1 MASQSIDGTSYHYS
15 QLQMFHTKARSSNV
29 NNVLVF
35 GMGND
40 WHTERKG
47 LAYATSNVGTVGSW
61 RPAHRLKTPHNIHLE
76 ELARSGFMHW
86 LCIA

>member
-15 QLQMFHTKARSSNV
+15 QLQRFHTKARSSNV

-40 WHTERKG
+40 WHTKRKG
-47 LAYATSNVGTVGSW
+47 LAYATSNIGTVSLGVGD
-61 RPAHRLKTPHNIHLE
+61 LLT
-76 ELARSGFMHW
+76 G
-86 LCIA
+86 